1 MKTNKCIQYFIL
13 NFIFLIFTNSIYCQ
27 EWQATDFGYFGHNID
42 FLNANTGFI
51 GVTIIEDNH
60 EKYKILKTT
69 NKGISFSPIW
79 TSTYNDWNVKG
90 VGFDMI
96 SEQIGYVYTEG
107 ILYRTTN
114 GGNNW
119 VQRFQIAYEESFYPI
134 IKFANENLGFISYTR
149 YPFVALDTAKQKI
162 YKITNGGNS
171 WTIPFSSSTAN
182 NWTPIIKDI

>member
-1 MKTNKCIQYFIL
+1 MKTNKYIQYIIL
-13 NFIFLIFTNSIYCQ
+13 NFIFLIFTNSIYSQ

-51 GVTIIEDNH
+51 GVTIIEDSD

-69 NKGISFSPIW
+69 NKGISFYPIW

-119 VQRFQIAYEESFYPI
+119 VQRFPPLLVFQKVCFLH
-134 IKFANENLGFISYTR
+134 FNLSK
-149 YPFVALDTAKQKI
+149 L
-162 YKITNGGNS
+162 
-171 WTIPFSSSTAN
+171 
-182 NWTPIIKDI
+182 